1 MQEPAMRSGGS
12 ILAVARSEDP
22 VALAS
27 VVLDPK
33 IVPYGRQLG
42 VTLPPLGRRTLSL
55 FAQVVI

>member
-1 MQEPAMRSGGS
+1 MRSSGS

-22 VALAS
+22 IALAS

-42 VTLPPLGRRTLSL
+42 VALPPLAKDTLRPIGAL
-55 FAQVVI
+55 